1 MIKIDLKNIVKEY
14 QKGQRAVDDF
24 SISAEPGDFIVL
36 VGPSGC
42 GKSTILRMIAGLEDI
57 TSGEILFAGKKIND
71 LEPKDRNI
79 GMVFQNYA
87 LYPHLTVYKN
97 LAFPL
102 QIKKI
107 NKNEIDIRVKEIADI
122 VGLGDLL
129 ERKPKQL
136 SGGQRQRVALARAL
150 VRKPDI
156 FLFDEP
162 LSNLDAKLRVQ
173 MRNDIINLHNTAKTT
188 SVYVTHDQTE
198 AMTMGTKIAVIESGK
213 LQQYGTPDFI
223 YSHPS
228 NIFVAGFL
236 GSPQMNF
243 IKGKIEQ
250 NIFICDDFKIELK
263 NISNNFTG
271 NSTLGI
277 RPEHIIITNENSD
290 IRAKII
296 RIEYLGHEQ
305 LIYTESNSH
314 NLCLRLDINTK
325 YEINQTI
332 GLKFLPDKIHIFD
345 NHGNRI

>member
-1 MIKIDLKNIVKEY
+1 
-14 QKGQRAVDDF
+14 
-24 SISAEPGDFIVL
+24 
-36 VGPSGC
+36 
-42 GKSTILRMIAGLEDI
+42 
-57 TSGEILFAGKKIND
+57 
-71 LEPKDRNI
+71 
-79 GMVFQNYA
+79 
-87 LYPHLTVYKN
+87 
-97 LAFPL
+97 
-102 QIKKI
+102 
-107 NKNEIDIRVKEIADI
+107 
-122 VGLGDLL
+122 
-129 ERKPKQL
+129 
-136 SGGQRQRVALARAL
+136 
-150 VRKPDI
+150 
-156 FLFDEP
+156 
-162 LSNLDAKLRVQ
+162 
-173 MRNDIINLHNTAKTT
+173 
-188 SVYVTHDQTE
+188 
-198 AMTMGTKIAVIESGK
+198 
-213 LQQYGTPDFI
+213 
-223 YSHPS
+223 
-228 NIFVAGFL
+228 
-236 GSPQMNF
+236 MNF